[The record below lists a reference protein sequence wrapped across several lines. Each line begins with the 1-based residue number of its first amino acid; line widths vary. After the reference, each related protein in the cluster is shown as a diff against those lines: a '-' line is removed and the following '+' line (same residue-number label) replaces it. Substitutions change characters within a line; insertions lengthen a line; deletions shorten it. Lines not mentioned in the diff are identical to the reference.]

1 MFKLLNLILR
11 VFKIELIAVPMI
23 GAQLMESAKMIIGQ
37 TGAMEGSGEFKRAQ
51 ALRALMN
58 RHPEA
63 RERECAL
70 AIELAV
76 CSEA

>member
-1 MFKLLNLILR
+1 MIKFVNYILKLFG
-11 VFKIELIAVPMI
+11 VMLIAAPAI
-23 GAQLMESAKMIIGQ
+23 SDELMQSAKLITAQVEMMG
-37 TGAMEGSGEFKRAQ
+37 GSGEYRRAQ

-70 AIELAV
+70 AIELAL
-76 CSEA
+76 

>member
-1 MFKLLNLILR
+1 MLKIINAVLR
-11 VFKIELIAVPMI
+11 WFAVDLIAVYLSPE
-23 GAQLMESAKMIIGQ
+23 LVKSAKTIMSQ
-37 TGAMEGSGEFKRAQ
+37 TALMPGSGEFKRAQ

-70 AIELAV
+70 TIELVVQEAV
-76 CSEA
+76 